1 MCSIMGYSGSELSF
15 DAFKQA
21 LEKTTSR
28 GPDDMRI
35 EVLEKGII
43 GFQRLSIMGLS
54 EKGMQPFKMGS
65 DRLVCNGEIYGFR
78 PIKEEL
84 IKEGYQFESD
94 SDCEILLPL
103 YHKYGLKMFEMLDAE
118 FALVLYD
125 GAKKN
130 LDRRT

>member
-65 DRLVCNGEIYGFR
+65 DRLVCNGRNLRIS
-78 PIKEEL
+78 
-84 IKEGYQFESD
+84 SD
-94 SDCEILLPL
+94 Q
-103 YHKYGLKMFEMLDAE
+103 
-118 FALVLYD
+118 
-125 GAKKN
+125 
-130 LDRRT
+130 RRTDKGRLSI